1 MSKMQERNL
10 RSLAMKRRNFLK
22 TLAITSSLLLI
33 GGIKA
38 VAVTQPVKKLLY
50 ALKLKKY
57 PGKIKP
63 VGKVT
68 KTDKYLG

>member
-1 MSKMQERNL
+1 
-10 RSLAMKRRNFLK
+10 MKRRNFLK
-22 TLAITSSLLLI
+22 TLAITSSLLFI

-38 VAVTQPVKKLLY
+38 VAVTTPVKKLLY

-63 VGKVT
+63 VGKIT
-68 KTDKYLG
+68 QTDKYLG